1 VSPRP
6 IRSRLTGTRPRD
18 YASAVT
24 SAPRAFTSD
33 AGRGRQGSLTARER
47 EILGLLATGLSG
59 ADIAARL
66 VLSPET
72 VRTHVR
78 NAMAKLGAST
88 RSQAVAL
95 AIQRN
100 EIPDTG
106 ALSGEEGAAGSAPG
120 RSGAAPATFAAV
132 QDQVASAANLDE
144 IVGGLVVLHEIDAA
158 AVYVTE
164 RDGMTLRRAA
174 TRGPSGTALMMA
186 PEVIALGEGPIGRA
200 ALERRAQLVL
210 LDHPASQSAAARGVI
225 VAPMVAGRLV
235 GLICFAVRASRP
247 TGRADLLLTQAFAT
261 RLAEVL
267 TAVGNGGI
275 DSQLAT
281 AVERFRASWTA
292 TTSA

>member
-1 VSPRP
+1 
-6 IRSRLTGTRPRD
+6 LTGTRPRD

-106 ALSGEEGAAGSAPG
+106 ALSGEEGAAGAGSASG

-174 TRGPSGTALMMA
+174 TRGPSDTALMLA

-200 ALERRAQLVL
+200 GLERRAQLVL
-210 LDHPASQSAAARGVI
+210 LDHPASQSAARRGVI

-292 TTSA
+292 TTGA

>member
-1 VSPRP
+1 
-6 IRSRLTGTRPRD
+6 
-18 YASAVT
+18 VT

-33 AGRGRQGSLTARER
+33 AGLGRQGSLTARER

-59 ADIAARL
+59 ADIAGRL

-106 ALSGEEGAAGSAPG
+106 ALSGEEGAAASAGSAPG
-120 RSGAAPATFAAV
+120 RAGAAPATFAAV
-132 QDQVASAANLDE
+132 QDHVASAANLEE
-144 IVGGLVVLHEIDAA
+144 IVGGLLVLHEIDAA

-210 LDHPASQSAAARGVI
+210 LDHPASQSAAARGAI
-225 VAPMVAGRLV
+225 VAPMVAGRLI

-292 TTSA
+292 TTGA